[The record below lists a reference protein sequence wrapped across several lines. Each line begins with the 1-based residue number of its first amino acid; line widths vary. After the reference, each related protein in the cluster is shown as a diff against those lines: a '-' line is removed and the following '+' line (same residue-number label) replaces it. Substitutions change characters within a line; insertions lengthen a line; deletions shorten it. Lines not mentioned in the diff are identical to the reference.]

1 MTTAA
6 PRAIRLCGTEQVD
19 PQLRTLRAGP
29 LSVEFDNGAIRYVR
43 IGGVE
48 VLRGISF
55 LVRDEN
61 WGTETPVLDDL
72 QIDEKPDAF
81 SVAYRGTCAGAC
93 GRLVYQARIAG
104 GSDGALSFVVEAEPE
119 TDVLTNRTGFVV
131 LHPIEGLAGKPVK
144 VLHEDGREKLSLFPD
159 YIDPRRPFTDIR
171 ALSHEIVP
179 GIWATC
185 TMEGDAFEMEDQRN
199 WSDASYKTYVRPL
212 RRPWPYRLPKGEKFT
227 QAVRLQL
234 LGTLPAGS
242 SKNPDPSITL
252 TIGRAIGRVPRIGIG
267 VAADE
272 AKHAF
277 EVAELIRP
285 LAPQW
290 VVCQVDL
297 RFGHGQDELEGY
309 TALAQLTGAGVV
321 LEIITKGTLDPFGEL
336 APLADAVQTLR
347 LNPEAVSVFPA
358 QDMKSVQPGA
368 PWPAMP
374 TFEQNYAAARRAF
387 PGVPLGGGMA
397 AYFTELN
404 RKRPPTGALDYATFT
419 TCPNVHA
426 ADDVSVME
434 TLQAIP
440 HLIRSTRAFMGDRLP
455 LRIGPSQLGCR
466 ENPYGKST
474 APNEAN
480 GRVCLSRIDP
490 RQRGLFNAAWTVGYF
505 AACAREGIEA
515 VAFGDFTGPFGYV
528 YRKADFVQPW
538 FDEQDGRMVYPAFHV
553 MAGLSKLSGATL
565 LSVATSGTDSI
576 AAIAAEKDGRTT
588 LWLSNLTAKKQSV
601 QLSDTPNS
609 ARIALLAADQFERAA
624 ADPNFMES
632 PGRRLDDQFISLD
645 AYAVARVDLHRSS
658 ST

>member
-1 MTTAA
+1 M
-6 PRAIRLCGTEQVD
+6 CGTEQVD

-29 LSVEFDNGAIRYVR
+29 LSVELDNGALRYVR
-43 IGGVE
+43 VGGIE

-55 LVRDEN
+55 LVRDEK
-61 WGTETPVLDDL
+61 WGTDTPVLDDL

-81 SVAYRGTCAGAC
+81 SVAYRGTSASAS

-144 VLHEDGREKLSLFPD
+144 VLHEDGREELSLFPD
-159 YIDPRRPFTDIR
+159 YIDPKCPFTDIR

-212 RRPWPYRLPKGEKFT
+212 RRPWPYRLPKGKKFT
-227 QAVRLQL
+227 QVVRLQL
-234 LGTLPAGS
+234 LGTLPAGT
-242 SKNPDPSITL
+242 SKNPNPSINL
-252 TIGRAIGRVPRIGIG
+252 TIGGAIGRVPRIGIG

-272 AKHAF
+272 AKHAL
-277 EVAELIRP
+277 EVPELIRR

-290 VVCQVDL
+290 MVCQVDL
-297 RFGHGQDELEGY
+297 RFGHGQDELESCA
-309 TALAQLTGAGVV
+309 ALAQLTGAGVV
-321 LEIITKGTLDPFGEL
+321 LEIITKGTLDPFSEL
-336 APLADAVQTLR
+336 APLADAVQR
-347 LNPEAVSVFPA
+347 LGLNLEAVSVFPA

-374 TFEQNYAAARRAF
+374 TFEQNYSAARRAF
-387 PGVPLGGGMA
+387 PKVPLGGGMA

-404 RKRPPTGALDYATFT
+404 RKRPPTGALDYVTFT

-490 RQRGLFNAAWTVGYF
+490 RQRGLFNAAWAVGYF
-505 AACAREGIEA
+505 AACARERIEA

-538 FDEQDGRMVYPAFHV
+538 FDQQDGRMVYPAFHV
-553 MAGLSKLSGATL
+553 MAGLSKLNGATL
-565 LSVATSGTDSI
+565 LSVGTSGADSI

-601 QLSDTPNS
+601 QLSNTPIS

-632 PGRRLDDQFISLD
+632 SGRQLDDQFISLD

-658 ST
+658 SI

>member
-1 MTTAA
+1 M
-6 PRAIRLCGTEQVD
+6 CGTEQVD

-29 LSVEFDNGAIRYVR
+29 LSVELDNGALRYVR
-43 IGGVE
+43 VGGIE

-61 WGTETPVLDDL
+61 WGTDTPVLDDL

-81 SVAYRGTCAGAC
+81 SVVYRGTSAGAS

-144 VLHEDGREKLSLFPD
+144 VLHEDGREELSLFPD
-159 YIDPRRPFTDIR
+159 YIDPKCPFTDIR

-179 GIWATC
+179 GVWATC

-212 RRPWPYRLPKGEKFT
+212 RRPWPYRLPKGKKFT
-227 QAVRLQL
+227 QVVRLQL
-234 LGTLPAGS
+234 LGTLPAGT
-242 SKNPDPSITL
+242 SKNPNPSINL
-252 TIGRAIGRVPRIGIG
+252 TIGGAIGRVPRIGIG
-267 VAADE
+267 VSADE
-272 AKHAF
+272 AKHAL
-277 EVAELIRP
+277 EVPELIRR

-290 VVCQVDL
+290 MVCQVDL
-297 RFGHGQDELEGY
+297 RFGHGQDELESCA
-309 TALAQLTGAGVV
+309 ALAQLTGAGVV
-321 LEIITKGTLDPFGEL
+321 LEIITKGTLDPFSEL
-336 APLADAVQTLR
+336 APLADAVQR
-347 LNPEAVSVFPA
+347 LGLNLEAVSVFPA

-374 TFEQNYAAARRAF
+374 TFEQNYSAARRAF
-387 PGVPLGGGMA
+387 PRMPLGGGMA

-490 RQRGLFNAAWTVGYF
+490 RQRGLFNAAWAVGYF
-505 AACAREGIEA
+505 AACARERIEA

-538 FDEQDGRMVYPAFHV
+538 FDQQDGRMVYPAFHV
-553 MAGLSKLSGATL
+553 MAGLSKLNGATL
-565 LSVATSGTDSI
+565 LSVGTSGADSI

-588 LWLSNLTAKKQSV
+588 LWLSNLTAKKLSV
-601 QLSDTPNS
+601 QLSDTPIS

-632 PGRRLDDQFISLD
+632 SGRQLDDQFISLY

>member
-1 MTTAA
+1 M
-6 PRAIRLCGTEQVD
+6 
-19 PQLRTLRAGP
+19 
-29 LSVEFDNGAIRYVR
+29 SVEFDNGAIRYVR
-43 IGGVE
+43 IGGIE
-48 VLRGISF
+48 VLRGVSF
-55 LVRDEN
+55 LVRDVN
-61 WGTETPVLDDL
+61 WGTYAPVLEDI
-72 QIDEKPDAF
+72 QIDEGPDAF
-81 SVAYRGTCAGAC
+81 SIAYRGTCAGAS

-104 GSDGALSFVVEAEPE
+104 GNDDALSFVVEAEPE
-119 TDVLTNRTGFVV
+119 TDLLTNRTGFVV
-131 LHPIEGLAGKPVK
+131 LHPIEALAGKSVK
-144 VLHEDGREKLSLFPD
+144 VLHEDGHEELSLFPD
-159 YIDPRRPFTDIR
+159 YIDPKCPFTDIR
-171 ALSHEIVP
+171 ALSHEIAP

-212 RRPWPYRLPKGEKFT
+212 RRPWPYRLPKGQKFT
-227 QAVRLQL
+227 QSIRLEV
-234 LGTLPAGS
+234 LGTPLAGTS
-242 SKNPDPSITL
+242 ENLNPFINL
-252 TIGRAIGRVPRIGIG
+252 TIGGAIGRVPRIGIG

-272 AKHAF
+272 AKHAL
-277 EVAELIRP
+277 EVPELIRG

-290 VVCQVDL
+290 MVCQVDL
-297 RFGHGQDELEGY
+297 RLGHGQDELGTY
-309 TALAQLTGAGVV
+309 AALARLTGAGVV
-321 LEIITKGTLDPFGEL
+321 LEITTKGTLDPFSEL
-336 APLADAVQTLR
+336 APLADAVQR
-347 LNPEAVSVFPA
+347 LGLNLEAISVFPA

-374 TFEQNYAAARRAF
+374 TFEQNYSAARRAF

-404 RKRPPTGALDYATFT
+404 RKRPPTGVLDYATFT

-426 ADDVSVME
+426 SDDVSVME

-455 LRIGPSQLGCR
+455 LRIGPCQLGCR

-474 APNEAN
+474 TPNEAN

-490 RQRGLFNAAWTVGYF
+490 RQRGLFNAAWTIGYF

-515 VAFGDFTGPFGYV
+515 VAFGDFTGAFGYV
-528 YRKADFVQPW
+528 YRKTDFVQPW
-538 FDEQDGRMVYPAFHV
+538 FDQQEGRIVYPAFHV
-553 MAGLSKLSGATL
+553 MAGLSKLNGATL
-565 LSVATSGTDSI
+565 LSVGTSGADSI

-601 QLSDTPNS
+601 QLSETPIS

-624 ADPNFMES
+624 GDSNFMES
-632 PGRRLDDQFISLD
+632 SVRQLDDRVVSLD

>member
-1 MTTAA
+1 MTTTAS
-6 PRAIRLCGTEQVD
+6 RAIRLCGTEQVD

-29 LSVEFDNGAIRYVR
+29 LSVELDNGALRYVR
-43 IGGVE
+43 VGGIE

-61 WGTETPVLDDL
+61 WGTDTPVLDDL

-81 SVAYRGTCAGAC
+81 SVAYRGTSAGAS

-144 VLHEDGREKLSLFPD
+144 VLHEDGREELSLFPD
-159 YIDPRRPFTDIR
+159 YIDPKCPFTGIR

-227 QAVRLQL
+227 QVVRLQL
-234 LGTLPAGS
+234 LGTLPAGT
-242 SKNPDPSITL
+242 SKNPNPSINL
-252 TIGRAIGRVPRIGIG
+252 TIGGAIGRVPRIGIG

-272 AKHAF
+272 AKHAL
-277 EVAELIRP
+277 EVPELIRR

-290 VVCQVDL
+290 MVCQVDL
-297 RFGHGQDELEGY
+297 RFGHGQDELESCA
-309 TALAQLTGAGVV
+309 ALAQLTGAGVV
-321 LEIITKGTLDPFGEL
+321 LEIITKGTLDPFSEL
-336 APLADAVQTLR
+336 APLADAVQR
-347 LNPEAVSVFPA
+347 LGLNLEAVSVFPA

-374 TFEQNYAAARRAF
+374 TFEQNYSAVRRAF
-387 PGVPLGGGMA
+387 PRVPLGGGMA

-440 HLIRSTRAFMGDRLP
+440 HLIRSTRAFMGERLP

-505 AACAREGIEA
+505 AACARERIEA

-538 FDEQDGRMVYPAFHV
+538 FDQQDGRMVYPAFHV
-553 MAGLSKLSGATL
+553 MAGLSKLNGATL
-565 LSVATSGTDSI
+565 LFVGTSGADSI

-588 LWLSNLTAKKQSV
+588 LWLSNLTAKKQPV
-601 QLSDTPNS
+601 QLSDTPIS

-632 PGRRLDDQFISLD
+632 SGRQLDDQFISLD

>member
-1 MTTAA
+1 M
-6 PRAIRLCGTEQVD
+6 CGTEQVD

-29 LSVEFDNGAIRYVR
+29 LSVELDNGALRYVR
-43 IGGVE
+43 VGGIE

-55 LVRDEN
+55 LVRDEK
-61 WGTETPVLDDL
+61 WGTDTPVLDDL

-81 SVAYRGTCAGAC
+81 SVAYRGTSASAS

-144 VLHEDGREKLSLFPD
+144 VLHEDGREELSLFPD
-159 YIDPRRPFTDIR
+159 YIDPKCPFTDIR

-212 RRPWPYRLPKGEKFT
+212 RRPWPYRLPKGKKFT
-227 QAVRLQL
+227 QVVRLQL
-234 LGTLPAGS
+234 LGTLPAGT
-242 SKNPDPSITL
+242 SKNPNPSINL
-252 TIGRAIGRVPRIGIG
+252 TIGGAIGRVPRIGIG

-272 AKHAF
+272 AKHAL
-277 EVAELIRP
+277 EVPELIRR

-290 VVCQVDL
+290 MVCQVDL
-297 RFGHGQDELEGY
+297 RFGHGQDELESCA
-309 TALAQLTGAGVV
+309 ALAQLTGAGVV
-321 LEIITKGTLDPFGEL
+321 LEIITKGTLDPFSEL
-336 APLADAVQTLR
+336 APLADAVQR
-347 LNPEAVSVFPA
+347 LGLNLEAVSVFPA

-374 TFEQNYAAARRAF
+374 TFEQNYSAARRAF
-387 PGVPLGGGMA
+387 PKVPLGGGMA

-404 RKRPPTGALDYATFT
+404 RKRPPTGALDYVTFT

-490 RQRGLFNAAWTVGYF
+490 RQRGLFNAAWAVGYF
-505 AACAREGIEA
+505 AACARERIEA

-538 FDEQDGRMVYPAFHV
+538 FDQQDGRMVYPAFHV
-553 MAGLSKLSGATL
+553 MAGLSKLNGATL
-565 LSVATSGTDSI
+565 LSVGTSGADSI

-601 QLSDTPNS
+601 QLSDTPIS

-632 PGRRLDDQFISLD
+632 SGRQLDDQFISLD

-658 ST
+658 SI

>member
-1 MTTAA
+1 MTTTAS
-6 PRAIRLCGTEQVD
+6 RAIRLCGTEQVD

-81 SVAYRGTCAGAC
+81 SVAYRGTCGGAC

-144 VLHEDGREKLSLFPD
+144 VLHEDGREELSHFPD
-159 YIDPRRPFTDIR
+159 HIDPKCPFTDIR
-171 ALSHEIVP
+171 ALSHEIEP

-185 TMEGDAFEMEDQRN
+185 TLEGDAFEMEDQRN
-199 WSDASYKTYVRPL
+199 WSDASFKTYVRPL
-212 RRPWPYRLPKGEKFT
+212 RRPWPYGLPKGQKFT
-227 QAVRLQL
+227 QSIRLEV
-234 LGTLPAGS
+234 LGTPLAGTS
-242 SKNPDPSITL
+242 ETLNPFINL
-252 TIGRAIGRVPRIGIG
+252 TIGGAIGRVPRIGIG

-272 AKHAF
+272 AKRALD
-277 EVAELIRP
+277 VAEVIRG

-290 VVCQVDL
+290 MVCQVDL
-297 RFGHGQDELEGY
+297 RLGHGQDELGTY
-309 TALAQLTGAGVV
+309 AALARLTGAGVV
-321 LEIITKGTLDPFGEL
+321 LEITTKGTLDPFSEL
-336 APLADAVQTLR
+336 APLADAVQR
-347 LNPEAVSVFPA
+347 LGLNLEAISVFSA

-374 TFEQNYAAARRAF
+374 TFEQNYSAARRAF

-404 RKRPPTGALDYATFT
+404 RKRPPTGVLDYATFT

-474 APNEAN
+474 TPNEAN

-505 AACAREGIEA
+505 AGSALEGIEA
-515 VAFGDFTGPFGYV
+515 VAFGDFTGPLGYV
-528 YRKADFVQPW
+528 YRKTDFVQPW
-538 FDEQDGRMVYPAFHV
+538 FDQQEGRIVYPAFHV
-553 MAGLSKLSGATL
+553 MAGLSKLNGATL
-565 LSVATSGTDSI
+565 LSVGTSGIDSI

-588 LWLSNLTAKKQSV
+588 LWLSNLTAKTQSV
-601 QLSDTPNS
+601 QLSETPIK

-624 ADPNFMES
+624 RDSNFMES
-632 PGRRLDDQFISLD
+632 SVRQLDDRVVSLD
-645 AYAVARVDLHRSS
+645 AYAVARVDLN
-658 ST
+658 

>member
-1 MTTAA
+1 M
-6 PRAIRLCGTEQVD
+6 CGTEQVD

-119 TDVLTNRTGFVV
+119 TDVLTNRTGFLV

-159 YIDPRRPFTDIR
+159 YIDPRCPFTDIR

-234 LGTLPAGS
+234 LGTLPAGF
-242 SKNPDPSITL
+242 SKKPNPSINL

-272 AKHAF
+272 AKHAL
-277 EVAELIRP
+277 EVAELIRR

-290 VVCQVDL
+290 MVCQVDL
-297 RFGHGQDELEGY
+297 RFGHGQDELESY

-336 APLADAVQTLR
+336 EPIGTAVHTVGLD
-347 LNPEAVSVFPA
+347 LEAVSVFPA
-358 QDMKSVQPGA
+358 QDMTSVQPGA

-374 TFEQNYAAARRAF
+374 TFEQIYAAARRAF

-397 AYFTELN
+397 AYISPSST
-404 RKRPPTGALDYATFT
+404 A
-419 TCPNVHA
+419 
-426 ADDVSVME
+426 SVR
-434 TLQAIP
+434 QAE
-440 HLIRSTRAFMGDRLP
+440 RSTTQ
-455 LRIGPSQLGCR
+455 PS
-466 ENPYGKST
+466 P
-474 APNEAN
+474 P
-480 GRVCLSRIDP
+480 
-490 RQRGLFNAAWTVGYF
+490 
-505 AACAREGIEA
+505 
-515 VAFGDFTGPFGYV
+515 
-528 YRKADFVQPW
+528 VQTCT
-538 FDEQDGRMVYPAFHV
+538 QQM
-553 MAGLSKLSGATL
+553 
-565 LSVATSGTDSI
+565 TS
-576 AAIAAEKDGRTT
+576 
-588 LWLSNLTAKKQSV
+588 
-601 QLSDTPNS
+601 P
-609 ARIALLAADQFERAA
+609 
-624 ADPNFMES
+624 
-632 PGRRLDDQFISLD
+632 
-645 AYAVARVDLHRSS
+645 
-658 ST
+658 